1 MDELGREFA
10 EDMGESVSGTGVASA
25 TAELRKRR
33 STRIVQ
39 AVPLTLAGVDALGR
53 TFTERTST
61 LIINCHGCRYQSK
74 HYVLKNMWVTLE
86 VPHPET
92 GQPPRTVR
100 GRVAWIQR
108 PRTVRQLFQV
118 ALELEVPGNAWGIAF
133 PPEDWFGFPET
144 AQPILDAPNS
154 AHLPENSQHSF
165 GVAEQPQESHAQ
177 SPIEADFDLPLSEA
191 DTAPENHSERFRA
204 FPPPASTT
212 DAAMQLARQVTRLVV
227 DARQQIHA
235 AAREAAAEA
244 VSAERRITAEEWEQ
258 KLAGD
263 RETLSREVAAAVDKI
278 REESASLNRIAQN
291 AAAEALQRDLPRW
304 LSPQL
309 EDLTRD
315 LTAQLS
321 QEAIAQRNATTQ
333 QTGAELETLRSTC
346 THAEQLLERLRE
358 HTSAAEARFA
368 ALAESAARLA
378 EERLRQQQA
387 TSTAVEQSLAATL
400 QSLRAQVDAIQEHA
414 SAISSNMREAWQN
427 HLDRELDAAQGR
439 VQIAVD
445 NAVAAA
451 QVQAADSLNAH
462 ANAVLA
468 LFQQEV
474 ERLEAGFRDT
484 ASIAS
489 SERDLHLSTLRDA
502 SHSEAERI
510 EATLARAGE
519 ALAKFEQ
526 FPERIEAAQHHA
538 LAGFQSQLDDVL
550 TLHRNEMHR
559 RSDSLFEEISAR
571 IRSTFDESSRQAAAQ
586 FAQQAESLVQ
596 PHLRHVEEG
605 IHRMAGGRS
614 MLDAATSLQQERI
627 RATADEAFAEALAS
641 FRGNLGGVEQL
652 LRESADAV
660 TARSLA
666 DLEGKAEIAKHQV
679 VDDLLKSAEWYEK
692 KAQTQIQHFAERAA
706 EQADVR
712 LRERA
717 GEISAMFAGELDNAS
732 RNFVGHTQNQMEEVV
747 RDAFERARALFSEAA
762 ETTSAAFI
770 DEIQRQARQELSG
783 FEAEAQKS
791 VSESRAHLEAARAD
805 LTQQVTAEQENFLRR
820 FQNAMSGAMEAG
832 VAEANEKVQ
841 IGFGP
846 LLAAWKSMT
855 EAQQAEMRGLY
866 ARVGEQAAEHFRG
879 RLENVS
885 NQWMLATV
893 ASLDHQSR
901 EVVSG
906 IAATAEEKLRDTCT
920 RVFSDIGESL
930 RERLTQI
937 ASNFSVPP
945 PLAR

>member
-10 EDMGESVSGTGVASA
+10 EDMGEGVSGSGVASA

-39 AVPLTLAGVDALGR
+39 AVPLTVAGVDALGR

-118 ALELEVPGNAWGIAF
+118 ALELEVPGNTWGIAF
-133 PPEDWFGFPET
+133 PPEDWFAFPDAT
-144 AQPILDAPNS
+144 QPVLDTS
-154 AHLPENSQHSF
+154 SGAHLSDNSQHST
-165 GVAEQPQESHAQ
+165 GDAQQPHEPHSHSAD
-177 SPIEADFDLPLSEA
+177 EADFDLHLSEA
-191 DTAPENHSERFRA
+191 DTAPENHSERLRS
-204 FPPPASTT
+204 FPAPSSAT

-235 AAREAAAEA
+235 ATREAAAQA
-244 VSAERRITAEEWEQ
+244 VSAERRITADEWEQ
-258 KLAGD
+258 KLAAD
-263 RETLSREVAAAVDKI
+263 RETLSREVGAALQNI
-278 REESASLNRIAQN
+278 REESESLNRMAQH

-309 EDLTRD
+309 EELTRD
-315 LTAQLS
+315 LAAQLS
-321 QEAIAQRNATTQ
+321 QEALTQRNVSTQ
-333 QTGAELETLRSTC
+333 QIGAELETLRATC
-346 THAEQLLERLRE
+346 AHAEQLLERLRE
-358 HTSAAEARFA
+358 HASAAEARIA
-368 ALAESAARLA
+368 SCAESATRSA
-378 EERLRQQQA
+378 EESARQHQA
-387 TSTAVEQSLAATL
+387 TAASLEQSSAATV
-400 QSLRAQVDAIQEHA
+400 QSLRAQANDIEERT
-414 SAISSNMREAWQN
+414 SATLSRTQDTWQN
-427 HLDRELDAAQGR
+427 HLTGELEAAQGR

-445 NAVAAA
+445 NAIAGA
-451 QVQAADSLNAH
+451 QIQAADSLNAH
-462 ANAVLA
+462 ASSVLA
-468 LFQQEV
+468 QFQHEV
-474 ERLEAGFRDT
+474 ERLESGFRDT
-484 ASIAS
+484 VNIVS
-489 SERDLHLSTLRDA
+489 SERDLHLSALRDA
-502 SHSEAERI
+502 AHAEAEHV
-510 EATLARAGE
+510 EATLARASE
-519 ALAKFEQ
+519 ALAKLEQ

-550 TLHRNEMHR
+550 TLHRNELHR

-571 IRSTFDESSRQAAAQ
+571 IHSTFNESSRQAAAQ
-586 FAQQAESLVQ
+586 FAQQVESLVQ
-596 PHLRHVEEG
+596 PHLRQVDEG

-641 FRGNLGGVEQL
+641 FRGNLGGIEQL

-666 DLEGKAEIAKHQV
+666 DLEGKAESAKHQV

-706 EQADVR
+706 EQAEVR

-770 DEIQRQARQELSG
+770 DEIQRQARHELSG

-791 VSESRAHLEAARAD
+791 VNESRASLEAARAD
-805 LTQQVTAEQENFLRR
+805 LTQQATSEQENFLRR

-841 IGFGP
+841 VGFGP

-855 EAQQAEMRGLY
+855 ETQQAEMRGLY

-945 PLAR
+945 PVTR

>member
-1 MDELGREFA
+1 MDELGREYA
-10 EDMGESVSGTGVASA
+10 DDMGESVSGTGVASA

-39 AVPLTLAGVDALGR
+39 AVPLTVAGVDALGR
-53 TFTERTST
+53 PFNERTST

-74 HYVLKNMWVTLE
+74 HYVLKNMWVSLE

-118 ALELEVPGNAWGIAF
+118 ALELEVPGNTWGIAF
-133 PPEDWFGFPET
+133 PPEDWFAFPDTPHPAAEAT
-144 AQPILDAPNS
+144 PAL
-154 AHLPENSQHSF
+154 HLHKHLQHSA
-165 GVAEQPQESHAQ
+165 GVAEPSHDSQ
-177 SPIEADFDLPLSEA
+177 SQGTEEDFNLPLSE
-191 DTAPENHSERFRA
+191 DTAPENHSGRLRS
-204 FPPPASTT
+204 FPAPASTT
-212 DAAMQLARQVTRLVV
+212 DASMHLARQVARLLA

-235 AAREAAAEA
+235 AAREAAAQA
-244 VSAERRITAEEWEQ
+244 VSAERRISADEWEQ
-258 KLAGD
+258 KLAAD
-263 RETLSREVAAAVDKI
+263 RETLSREIAAALENI
-278 REESASLNRIAQN
+278 REESASLNRVAQN

-304 LSPQL
+304 LAPQL
-309 EDLTRD
+309 EELTRD
-315 LTAQLS
+315 LAAQLS
-321 QEAIAQRNATTQ
+321 QEAMAQRNVNAEQ
-333 QTGAELETLRSTC
+333 SGAVLHELRSAC
-346 THAEQLLERLRE
+346 IQAENLLGGLRKDGG
-358 HTSAAEARFA
+358 AAEARIA
-368 ALAESAARLA
+368 SSAESAARA
-378 EERLRQQQA
+378 IEESARQHEAKA
-387 TSTAVEQSLAATL
+387 TALEQSVGATV
-400 QSLRAQVDAIQEHA
+400 QSLRATVNEIQRQA
-414 SAISSNMREAWQN
+414 SVFLSNAQEKWQD
-427 HLDRELDAAQGR
+427 HLAGEMEAAQGR

-445 NAVAAA
+445 NAISGA
-451 QVQAADSLNAH
+451 QVQAADSLNDH
-462 ANAVLA
+462 ANSVLA
-468 LFQQEV
+468 QFQQEA
-474 ERLEAGFRDT
+474 ERLQASFRD
-484 ASIAS
+484 AANVAS
-489 SERDLHLSTLRDA
+489 SERDLQLSTLRDA
-502 SHSEAERI
+502 AHSEAERI
-510 EATLARAGE
+510 EAILARARE
-519 ALAKFEQ
+519 ALAKLEQ
-526 FPERIEAAQHHA
+526 FPERMEAAEHHA
-538 LAGFQSQLDDVL
+538 IADFRSQLDDVL
-550 TLHRNEMHR
+550 TLHRNELHR

-571 IRSTFDESSRQAAAQ
+571 IHSTFDESSRRAAEQ
-586 FAQQAESLVQ
+586 FGQQVESLVQ
-596 PHLRHVEEG
+596 PHLQHVEEG

-627 RATADEAFAEALAS
+627 RAAADEAFAEALAS

-666 DLEGKAEIAKHQV
+666 DLEGKAESAKHQV

-692 KAQTQIQHFAERAA
+692 KAQTQIQHFAERAG
-706 EQADVR
+706 EQAEAR

-717 GEISAMFAGELDNAS
+717 GEISAMFASELDNAS

-770 DEIQRQARQELSG
+770 DEIQRQARQELGG
-783 FEAEAQKS
+783 FEAETQKS
-791 VSESRAHLEAARAD
+791 VSESRARMEAAHAD
-805 LTQQVTAEQENFLRR
+805 LTQKVTVEQESFLRR
-820 FQNAMSGAMEAG
+820 FQSAMSGAMEASMA
-832 VAEANEKVQ
+832 VANEKVQ
-841 IGFGP
+841 GGFGP

-866 ARVGEQAAEHFRG
+866 ARVGEQAAETFRG

-937 ASNFSVPP
+937 ATNFSVPP
-945 PLAR
+945 PISR